1 MGDIFRL
8 PICLAGA
15 GFIWARGSLLFFMNK
30 SVTDNAFS
38 SLLDFT
44 QMCSVVAVSI
54 AVLIMGE
61 RLSDRRSLVVMAT
74 LGCIFSVIAAP
85 LITNVLPVAQSEQT
99 FRLLGQV
106 LDGVAQGM
114 LWIAWGIA
122 LVRFD
127 LGDIEAAFLSWMPVS
142 ALMILAGSALS
153 ASGYLGAVWLTC
165 FLILL
170 PIISTAAFYATIRIS
185 EHLEYVEAVGAPSIA
200 SNQSNRTSSRQFF
213 VGDFIHL
220 GCAFVV
226 VSVGWKAFLAR
237 NPFDFEM
244 TAMLFGFGAAT
255 TFMVIWFAL
264 KTTPRFGLSTIYRW
278 TMPIFTLGVALDQI
292 SGQACSVVAC
302 VCFTVVNMTF
312 EMMAK
317 LFTVYA
323 AKRMTMHSAQMVS
336 LGFAIAAL
344 GGLSGMGIWAIAT
357 TIGGDG
363 AFGPVL
369 LLTMCGFAFLASA
382 VFERDISSQEGSQ
395 VLCGPRFAVRCEND
409 AEANYIP
416 RILDSKNGREPEPT
430 NDFMNRCRAVSSEY
444 GLSDREFDVLYLL
457 GQGRSRTYIREALYI
472 SKGTVDTH
480 IHHIYS
486 KMGINSKDE
495 LMKLVLD
502 CERPH

>member
-30 SVTDNAFS
+30 SVADNEFS
-38 SLLDFT
+38 SLLDLT

-54 AVLIMGE
+54 VVLIMGE
-61 RLSDRRSLVVMAT
+61 RLSDRRNLVAMAT
-74 LGCIFSVIAAP
+74 FGCVLSVMAAP

-106 LDGVAQGM
+106 LDGMAQGM
-114 LWIAWGIA
+114 LWIAWGIV

-127 LGDIEAAFLSWMPVS
+127 FGDIEAAFLSWMPIS

-153 ASGYLGAVWLTC
+153 ASGYLGVVWLTS
-165 FLILL
+165 FLMML
-170 PIISTAAFYATIRIS
+170 PIVSTAAFYATIRIS
-185 EHLEYVEAVGAPSIA
+185 EHLEHVEAVDPPSITPM
-200 SNQSNRTSSRQFF
+200 QSNHASPKQFC

-237 NPFDFEM
+237 NPFDFEV

-255 TFMVIWFAL
+255 TFMVIWLAL

-278 TMPIFTLGVALDQI
+278 TMPIFALGVALDQI
-292 SGQACSVVAC
+292 SGQACVVVAC

-323 AKRMTMHSAQMVS
+323 AKRMTTHSVQMIS
-336 LGFAIAAL
+336 FGFAIAAL
-344 GGLSGMGIWAIAT
+344 GGLSGTGIWAIAT
-357 TIGGDG
+357 IIGGDEV
-363 AFGPVL
+363 FGFVL
-369 LLTMCGFAFLASA
+369 LLAMCAFAFLVSA
-382 VFERDISSQEGSQ
+382 VFERDTSSRESSQ
-395 VLCGPRFAVRCEND
+395 VLCGSHFAVRCENN
-409 AEANYIP
+409 AVANFIP
-416 RILDSKNGREPEPT
+416 RIPDSENGREPEPT
-430 NDFMNRCRAVSSEY
+430 DDFMDRCRAVSSEY

-486 KMGINSKDE
+486 KMGINLKDE

-502 CERPH
+502 CERLH